1 MTAVRRHPARRSS
14 LLAEGALGQS
24 EQRLRGEERQLV
36 GGRRRP
42 LHALRLPAG
51 EVLGPGEVVEV
62 EDQGQPAL
70 VQVARD
76 GRGRRE
82 LVDGHVARRR
92 MLGVHP
98 VLERLA
104 GQVVVDRLGED
115 LRAPA
120 GGAQGVTQLAAR
132 ASRWRRAG

>member
-1 MTAVRRHPARRSS
+1 MAVRRHPARRNSCR
-14 LLAEGALGQS
+14 AEGTLGQS
-24 EQRLRGEERQLV
+24 EQRLRGQERQLV
-36 GGRRRP
+36 GRRRRP

-62 EDQGQPAL
+62 EDQRQPAL
-70 VQVARD
+70 GQVARD
-76 GRGRRE
+76 GRGGRE
-82 LVDGHVARRR
+82 LVDGHVTRRR

-98 VLERLA
+98 VLERLG

-120 GGAQGVTQLAAR
+120 CGAQGVTQLAAR
-132 ASRWRRAG
+132 VSRWRHAG